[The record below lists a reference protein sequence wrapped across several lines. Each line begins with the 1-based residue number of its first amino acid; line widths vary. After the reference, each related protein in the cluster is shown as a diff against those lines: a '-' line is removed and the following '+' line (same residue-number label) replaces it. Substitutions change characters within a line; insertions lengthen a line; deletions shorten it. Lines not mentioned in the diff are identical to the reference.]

1 MKGERG
7 KVIGERLK
15 TLRGERTQSDVANAV
30 GVTIMAI
37 SQYERGKR
45 IPSDEMKLSLAKY
58 FNTTVEKLFFAQ
70 V

>member
-30 GVTIMAI
+30 GVTLMAI
-37 SQYERGKR
+37 SQYERGER

-58 FNTTVEKLFFAQ
+58 FNTTVEELFFAQ

>member
-37 SQYERGKR
+37 SQYERGER

-58 FNTTVEKLFFAQ
+58 FNTTVEELFFAQ